1 VERVPGAPAGDMHTA
16 FYTLG
21 LWVVARRRLVLVV
34 WAALAILGLTF
45 APRIQEVFGRQEV
58 TGGTGESAKALR
70 IVTDKFGGQG
80 AYSQIL
86 ALHSDDVS
94 VDDPRYA
101 EAALSLLDA
110 ARATGVVLNTY
121 SFFENGD
128 RSLVAPDGRTTY
140 AYLDLRSQS
149 REQAFHDA
157 DKLLKAAK
165 RAPKPPWLTAYVTGQ
180 ESVNAEMLDISEKS
194 LLRAEAIGFP
204 VALVVLV
211 FVFGALVAA
220 GLPLLMGLL
229 VIMLTLAGAFLLG
242 HVVPVSVF
250 VQNIASMI
258 GLGVGIDYSLFAV
271 NRFRYERRLGKDP
284 EAAAVATVAH
294 AGKAVAFSGLTV
306 IIGLS
311 SLLVPASDILRSVA
325 MGGIMAVLVAILAA
339 LSLLPVLLLYLD
351 GWIEEPRRLTRLMGR
366 LGRAGFWHGWAL
378 RVMKRPAVFITLGLA
393 VLIALAVPA
402 TGMRTGALGVKML
415 GEGAQ
420 SRLGYD
426 LIANAFGAGRVGP
439 VQVVVQPHRSLTDP
453 TTIAAVYQLSAAM
466 AADPRV
472 QQVRSY
478 AYFNA
483 DWTVADY
490 QRTFAAGFDAVP
502 EESRQLLARLVNLD
516 SGADTALVFAMLYV
530 DPESEEADSLVAHL
544 RSETI
549 PSVQGLEGA
558 QVLVGG
564 PTAIERD
571 LRLEL
576 YGKYP
581 LVVGLVLA
589 ATFVLLTILFRSLVI
604 PAKAVFMNLLSLFA
618 AYGFLVLVFQ
628 HGYGDKLLGFTSAGY
643 VNWITPVML
652 FCILFGLSMDY
663 EVFLLSRIREFRDRG
678 HSTRDSVAMGLE
690 RTGGVITGAA
700 VIMIVVFSAFALSP
714 ITLVKE
720 LGLSLAVAVLVD
732 ATIIRVLLVPSLMRV
747 LGPLNWWL
755 PAPLKK
761 ILPPLSL
768 EAEEEEP
775 PPAHRR

>member
-1 VERVPGAPAGDMHTA
+1 MHTA
-16 FYTLG
+16 FHTLG
-21 LWVVARRRLVLVV
+21 VWVVARRRLVLAV
-34 WAALAILGLTF
+34 WAVLFILGLMF

-58 TGGTGESAKALR
+58 TGGTGDSAKVVS
-70 IVTDKFGGQG
+70 IISDKFGGQG
-80 AYSQIL
+80 AFSQLL

-101 EAALSLLDA
+101 EAARSLLDA
-110 ARATGVVLNTY
+110 ARATGVVSDTY
-121 SFFENGD
+121 SFFDNGD
-128 RSLVAPDGRTTY
+128 RSLVAEDGRTTY
-140 AYLDLRSQS
+140 AYLDLNSHS
-149 REQAFHDA
+149 HEQAFHDA
-157 DKLLKAAK
+157 DKLLKAVK
-165 RAPKPPWLTAYVTGQ
+165 RASKPPWLTAYVTGQ
-180 ESVNAEMLDISEKS
+180 ESVNAEMLDISEDS

-229 VIMLTLAGAFLLG
+229 AILLTLAGAFLLG
-242 HVVPVSVF
+242 HFVPVSVF

-306 IIGLS
+306 IIALS
-311 SLLVPASDILRSVA
+311 SLLVPASSILRSVA
-325 MGGIMAVLVAILAA
+325 MGGIMAVLAAALAA
-339 LSLLPVLLLYLD
+339 LSLLPALLVYIAD
-351 GWIEEPRRLTRLMGR
+351 WIEEPRRLTRLMSR
-366 LGRAGFWHGWAL
+366 LGRARFWHGWAL
-378 RVMKRPAVFITLGLA
+378 GVMKRPALFITLGLA
-393 VLIALAVPA
+393 ALVALAVPA

-415 GEGAQ
+415 GEEAQ
-420 SRLGYD
+420 SRRGYD
-426 LIANAFGAGRVGP
+426 LIAEAFGAGSIGP
-439 VQVVVQPHRSLTDP
+439 VQMVVQPHRSLTDP
-453 TTIAAVYQLSAAM
+453 TTIADIYELSAAL

-478 AYFNA
+478 AYFNP
-483 DWTVADY
+483 DWTLADY
-490 QRTFAAGFDAVP
+490 QRTFAAGFDALP
-502 EESRQLLARLVNLD
+502 EESRQSLARLVNLD
-516 SGADTALVFAMLYV
+516 SGADTTLIFATLHA
-530 DPESEEADSLVAHL
+530 DPESKEADSLVADL
-544 RSETI
+544 RSEII
-549 PSVQGLEGA
+549 PSVRGLEGA

-564 PTAIERD
+564 STAVERD

-576 YGKYP
+576 YNKFP

-589 ATFVLLTILFRSLVI
+589 ATFVLLTILFRSVVI
-604 PAKAVFMNLLSLFA
+604 PAKAVLMNLLSLFA

-628 HGYGDKLLGFTSAGY
+628 HGYGDKLLGFSSAGY

-678 HSTRDSVAMGLE
+678 GSTRDSVAMGLE
-690 RTGGVITGAA
+690 RTGGIITGAA

-714 ITLVKE
+714 IIIVKE
-720 LGLSLAVAVLVD
+720 IGFSLAVAVLLD
-732 ATIIRVLLVPSLMRV
+732 ATIIRILLVPSLMRV
-747 LGPLNWWL
+747 LGPWNWWL
-755 PAPLKK
+755 PAPLEK
-761 ILPPLSL
+761 ILPPLRL

-775 PPAHRR
+775 LPTRRR

>member
-1 VERVPGAPAGDMHTA
+1 VHTA
-16 FYTLG
+16 FETLG
-21 LWVVARRRLVLVV
+21 VWVVTHRRQVLAV
-34 WAALAILGLTF
+34 WAALFFLGLAF

-58 TGGTGESAKALR
+58 TGGTGDSAKALS
-70 IVTDKFGGQG
+70 IITDKFGGEG
-80 AYSQIL
+80 AFTQLL
-86 ALHSDDVS
+86 ALHSDDVP
-94 VDDPRYA
+94 VDDSRYA
-101 EAALSLLDA
+101 EAARSLLDA
-110 ARATGVVLNTY
+110 ARATGVVLGTY

-128 RSLVAPDGRTTY
+128 SSLVAPDGHTTY
-140 AYLDLRSQS
+140 AYLDLSSRS

-157 DKLLKAAK
+157 DKLMKAVK
-165 RAPKPPWLTAYVTGQ
+165 RASKPPWLIAYVTGQ

-194 LLRAEAIGFP
+194 LLTAEAIGFP

-220 GLPLLMGLL
+220 GLPLFMGLL
-229 VIMLTLAGAFLLG
+229 AITLTLAGAFLLG

-250 VQNIASMI
+250 VENIASMI

-271 NRFRYERRLGKDP
+271 SRFRHERRLGRDP

-306 IIGLS
+306 IIALS
-311 SLLVPASDILRSVA
+311 SLFVPASSILRSVA
-325 MGGIMAVLVAILAA
+325 MGGIMAVLVAVLAS
-339 LSLLPVLLLYLD
+339 LSLLPALLVYLGD
-351 GWIEEPRRLTRLMGR
+351 WIEEPRRLTQLMSR

-378 RVMKRPAVFITLGLA
+378 WVMKRPALFITLGLA
-393 VLIALAVPA
+393 ALVALAVPA

-420 SRLGYD
+420 SRRGYD
-426 LIANAFGAGRVGP
+426 IIAKAFGAGRIGP
-439 VQVVVQPHRSLTDP
+439 VQLVVQPHGSLTDP
-453 TTIAAVYQLSAAM
+453 TTIADLYQLSAAL

-478 AYFNA
+478 AYFNP
-483 DWTVADY
+483 DWTLADY
-490 QRTFAAGFDAVP
+490 QRTFAAGFDALP
-502 EESRQLLARLVNLD
+502 AESRQLLARLVNLD
-516 SGADTALVFAMLYV
+516 SGADTALVFATLYA
-530 DPESEEADSLVAHL
+530 DPESNEADSLVRDV
-544 RSETI
+544 RSEI
-549 PSVQGLEGA
+549 VPSVQGLEGA
-558 QVLVGG
+558 KVLVGG
-564 PTAIERD
+564 PTAVERD

-576 YGKYP
+576 YNKFP
-581 LVVGLVLA
+581 VVVTLVLV
-589 ATFVLLTILFRSLVI
+589 ATFILLTILFRSLVI
-604 PAKAVFMNLLSLFA
+604 SAKAVFMNLLSLFA

-628 HGYGDKLLGFTSAGY
+628 RGYGDKLLGFSSTGY

-678 HSTRDSVAMGLE
+678 ASTPDSVAMGLE
-690 RTGGVITGAA
+690 RTGGIITGAA

-714 ITLVKE
+714 IIIVKE
-720 LGLSLAVAVLVD
+720 IGFSLAVAVLLD
-732 ATIIRVLLVPSLMRV
+732 ATIIRILLVPSVMRV
-747 LGPLNWWL
+747 LGPVNWWL

-775 PPAHRR
+775 PPTRRR

>member
-1 VERVPGAPAGDMHTA
+1 VHTA
-16 FYTLG
+16 FHTLG
-21 LWVVARRRLVLVV
+21 IWVVTRRRQVLAV
-34 WAALAILGLTF
+34 WVALFILGLTF

-58 TGGTGESAKALR
+58 TGGTGDSAKALS
-70 IVTDKFGGQG
+70 IITDKFGGAG
-80 AYSQIL
+80 AFSQLL

-101 EAALSLLDA
+101 EAARSLLDA
-110 ARATGVVLNTY
+110 ARATGVVLDTY

-128 RSLVAPDGRTTY
+128 SSLVAPDGHTTY
-140 AYLDLRSQS
+140 AYLDLSSRST
-149 REQAFHDA
+149 EQAFHDA
-157 DKLLKAAK
+157 DKLLNAVK
-165 RAPKPPWLTAYVTGQ
+165 RASKPPWLTAYVTGQ
-180 ESVNAEMLDISEKS
+180 QSVNAEMLDISEKS

-229 VIMLTLAGAFLLG
+229 AILLTLAGAFLLG
-242 HVVPVSVF
+242 YFVPVSVF
-250 VQNIASMI
+250 VENIASMI

-311 SLLVPASDILRSVA
+311 SLLVPASSILRSVA
-325 MGGIMAVLVAILAA
+325 MGGIMAVLAAALAA
-339 LSLLPVLLLYLD
+339 LSLLPALLVYLGD
-351 GWIEEPRRLTRLMGR
+351 WIEEPRRLTRLLGR

-378 RVMKRPAVFITLGLA
+378 GVMKRPALFITLGLA
-393 VLIALAVPA
+393 ALVALAVPA

-415 GEGAQ
+415 GGEAQ
-420 SRLGYD
+420 SRRGYD
-426 LIANAFGAGRVGP
+426 LIAEAFGAGSIGP
-439 VQVVVQPHRSLTDP
+439 IQVVVQPHRSLTDP
-453 TTIAAVYQLSAAM
+453 TTIADIYQLSAAL
-466 AADPRV
+466 AADSRV

-478 AYFNA
+478 AYFNP
-483 DWTVADY
+483 DWTLADY

-502 EESRQLLARLVNLD
+502 AESRQLLARLVNLD
-516 SGADTALVFAMLYV
+516 SGADTALIFATLHA
-530 DPESEEADSLVAHL
+530 DPESEAADSLVANL
-544 RSETI
+544 RSQII
-549 PSVQGLEGA
+549 PSIQGLEGA

-564 PTAIERD
+564 PTAVERD

-576 YGKYP
+576 YNKFP
-581 LVVGLVLA
+581 VVVALVLA
-589 ATFVLLTILFRSLVI
+589 ATFVLLTILFRSLII
-604 PAKAVFMNLLSLFA
+604 PAKAVLMNLLSLFA

-628 HGYGDKLLGFTSAGY
+628 HGHGAKLLGFSSAGY

-678 HSTRDSVAMGLE
+678 HSTRDSVALGLE
-690 RTGGVITGAA
+690 RTGGIVTGAA

-714 ITLVKE
+714 IIIVKE
-720 LGLSLAVAVLVD
+720 IGFSLAIAVLLD
-732 ATIIRVLLVPSLMRV
+732 ATIIRILLVPSLMRA

-775 PPAHRR
+775 PPTRRG

>member
-1 VERVPGAPAGDMHTA
+1 MHTV
-16 FYTLG
+16 FHTLG
-21 LWVVARRRLVLVV
+21 VWVVARRRLVLAIWAVLFVV
-34 WAALAILGLTF
+34 GLVF

-58 TGGTGESAKALR
+58 TGGTGDSAKALSV
-70 IVTDKFGGQG
+70 ITDRFGGEG
-80 AYSQIL
+80 AFTQLL

-101 EAALSLLDA
+101 EAARSLLDA
-110 ARATGVVLNTY
+110 ARATGVVLGTY

-128 RSLVAPDGRTTY
+128 RSLVAEDGRTTY
-140 AYLDLRSQS
+140 AYLDLSSRSH
-149 REQAFHDA
+149 EQAFHDA
-157 DKLLKAAK
+157 DKLLKAVKDAS
-165 RAPKPPWLTAYVTGQ
+165 KPPWLTGYVTGQ

-204 VALVVLV
+204 VALVVLA

-229 VIMLTLAGAFLLG
+229 AILLTLAGAFLLG
-242 HVVPVSVF
+242 HFVPVSVF

-258 GLGVGIDYSLFAV
+258 GLGVGIDYSLFTV
-271 NRFRYERRLGKDP
+271 NRYRYERRLGKDP

-311 SLLVPASDILRSVA
+311 SLLVPASSILRSVA
-325 MGGIMAVLVAILAA
+325 MGGIMAVLAAALAA
-339 LSLLPVLLLYLD
+339 LSLLPALLVHLD

-378 RVMKRPAVFITLGLA
+378 GVMKRPALFIILGLA
-393 VLIALAVPA
+393 ALVALAVPA

-415 GEGAQ
+415 GGNAQ

-426 LIANAFGAGRVGP
+426 VIAQAFGAGRIGP
-439 VQVVVQPHRSLTDP
+439 VQVVVQPKVSLTDP
-453 TTIAAVYQLSAAM
+453 TTIAAVYQLSAAL

-478 AYFNA
+478 AYFNP
-483 DWTVADY
+483 DWTLADY
-490 QRTFAAGFDAVP
+490 QRTFAAGFDALP
-502 EESRQLLARLVNLD
+502 AESRQLLARLVNLD
-516 SGADTALVFAMLYV
+516 SGADTALVFAALNA
-530 DPESEEADSLVAHL
+530 DPESNEADSLVAHL
-544 RSETI
+544 RSEII
-549 PSVQGLEGA
+549 PSIQGLQGA

-576 YGKYP
+576 YNKYP

-604 PAKAVFMNLLSLFA
+604 PAKAVLMNLLSLFA
-618 AYGFLVLVFQ
+618 AYGFLVIVFQ

-678 HSTRDSVAMGLE
+678 ASTRDSVAMGLE
-690 RTGGVITGAA
+690 RTGGIITGAA
-700 VIMIVVFSAFALSP
+700 IIMIVVFSAFALSP
-714 ITLVKE
+714 IIIVKE
-720 LGLSLAVAVLVD
+720 IGFSLAVAVLLD

-747 LGPLNWWL
+747 LGPVNWWL

-768 EAEEEEP
+768 EAEEEGP
-775 PPAHRR
+775 LPTRRR